1 MFSYKPLCF
10 ADKYIPSPNE
20 KMWSLLLTQAVFF
33 FLRMTKYLLHVIRY
47 CMANEKATFELY
59 ICILRSLKLAPLL
72 I

>member
-33 FLRMTKYLLHVIRY
+33 FSKNDKIPTSCHMLLHG
-47 CMANEKATFELY
+47 
-59 ICILRSLKLAPLL
+59 
-72 I
+72 